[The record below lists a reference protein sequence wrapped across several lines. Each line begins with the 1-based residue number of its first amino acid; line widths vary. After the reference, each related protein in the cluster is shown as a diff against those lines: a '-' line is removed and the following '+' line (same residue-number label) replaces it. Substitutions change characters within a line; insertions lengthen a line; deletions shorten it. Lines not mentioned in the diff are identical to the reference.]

1 MPDSNDKSPV
11 NDWQPR
17 KDADKGREPEL
28 VSGQAGRRLYSLNA
42 LAERIAAAFV
52 EEFGTDS
59 EVLREAD
66 TPTKRLKLLL
76 GTVDY
81 VVAVESIA
89 LAPAEKADVI
99 NRAYSALFGYGPLD
113 KLFLDPR
120 LTTIVLEGADQ
131 ASVRYGHGELESLG
145 PVFQSADEY
154 RRVIGRILREA
165 GAELR
170 EDQPFIEAGFM
181 AGDRPACINLVA
193 PPLTIQLTAD
203 IRVHG
208 VTLPTLDE
216 LVGSGFMTEQA
227 RHLLEAIMK
236 SPHGLLVVAETESG
250 KTTLLSV
257 LAQLLPNPA
266 QTVAVERAGE
276 LRLPSGVQQ
285 LTARWPVGEEPGIS
299 FGEQIGQALALN
311 PACLLLDEVR
321 SDEPLTIAPL
331 LEQAGAP
338 RLIWSFR
345 GAIFAKRLQ
354 SALSMLARRADFGQG
369 EEFVRA
375 LYQRLPFVVTI
386 NRVGGQLRLW
396 SIAEWQFRHSPD
408 YPTYTTL
415 MQVSEGQ
422 LRVTDDRSALAL
434 DLPEAFWQV
443 SGA

>member
-1 MPDSNDKSPV
+1 MPDYPDPTPPP
-11 NDWQPR
+11 DWQPR

-28 VSGQAGRRLYSLNA
+28 VMGQAGRRLYSLNA
-42 LAERIAAAFV
+42 LAERIAAAFA
-52 EEFGTDS
+52 EEHGADS
-59 EVLREAD
+59 ADLREAD

-76 GTVDY
+76 VTVDY
-81 VVAVESIA
+81 VLAVESMA
-89 LAPAEKADVI
+89 LAPAEKAEVV
-99 NRAYSALFGYGPLD
+99 NRAYSHLFGYGPLD

-120 LTTIVLEGADQ
+120 LTTIVLEGADS
-131 ASVRYGHGELESLG
+131 ASARYGHGDLESLG
-145 PVFQSADEY
+145 PIFQNADDL
-154 RRVIGRILREA
+154 RRIIARLLFDA

-181 AGDRPACINLVA
+181 AGDRPACLNLVA
-193 PPLTIQLTAD
+193 PPLTFQLTAD
-203 IRVHG
+203 IRLHG
-208 VTLPTLDE
+208 AALPTLDD
-216 LVGSGFMTEQA
+216 LVGSGFMNAQA
-227 RHLLEAIMK
+227 RTFLEAIMR
-236 SPHGLLVVAETESG
+236 SPHGLLIVAETESG

-257 LAQLLPNPA
+257 LAQLLPNPD

-276 LRLPSGVQQ
+276 LRLPPGMQRLV
-285 LTARWPVGEEPGIS
+285 ARWPLGEQPGIS
-299 FGEQIGQALALN
+299 FGEQIGHALERN
-311 PACLLLDEVR
+311 PACMLLDEVR

-331 LEQAGAP
+331 LENADAP

-375 LYQRLPFVVTI
+375 LYRRLPFVVTV

-396 SIAEWQFRHSPD
+396 SIAEWQFRHAPD

-422 LRVTDDRSALAL
+422 LRLTEDRPALPL
-434 DLPEAFWQV
+434 DLPPDFYA
-443 SGA
+443 

>member
-1 MPDSNDKSPV
+1 MAEPNDTLPP

-17 KDADKGREPEL
+17 RDADKGREPEL
-28 VSGQAGRRLYSLNA
+28 VAGHSGRRMYSLNA
-42 LAERIAAAFV
+42 LAERIATAFV
-52 EEFGTDS
+52 EEHSTASPD
-59 EVLREAD
+59 LREAD
-66 TPTKRLKLLL
+66 TSTKRLKLLL

-81 VVAVESIA
+81 VMAVESVTMGQS
-89 LAPAEKADVI
+89 EKAELI
-99 NRAYSALFGYGPLD
+99 NRVYSNLFGYGPLD

-131 ASVRYGHGELESLG
+131 ASARYGHGELESLG
-145 PVFQSADEY
+145 PIFQNTDEL
-154 RRVIGRILREA
+154 RRIIARILVDA

-170 EDQPFIEAGFM
+170 EDQPFIEAGFK
-181 AGDRPACINLVA
+181 AGERPACINLVA
-193 PPLTIQLTAD
+193 PPLTFQLTAD

-208 VTLPTLDE
+208 AVLPTLDG
-216 LVGSGFMTEQA
+216 LVASGFMTGQA
-227 RHLLEAIMK
+227 RTLLEAITR
-236 SPHGLLVVAETESG
+236 SPHGLLIVAETEAG

-266 QTVAVERAGE
+266 QSIAVERAGE
-276 LRLPSGVQQ
+276 LRLPDPMGR
-285 LTARWPVGEEPGIS
+285 LTAKWPVGDQPGVT
-299 FGEQIGQALALN
+299 FGEQIGAALERK
-311 PACLLLDEVR
+311 PACLILDEVR

-331 LEQAGAP
+331 LENTDAP

-369 EEFVRA
+369 EGFVRA
-375 LYQRLPFVVTI
+375 LYQRLPFVVTV

-415 MQVSEGQ
+415 MQVSQGRLQ
-422 LRVTDDRSALAL
+422 LTEERPSLPL
-434 DLPEAFWQV
+434 ELPEGFYD
-443 SGA
+443 